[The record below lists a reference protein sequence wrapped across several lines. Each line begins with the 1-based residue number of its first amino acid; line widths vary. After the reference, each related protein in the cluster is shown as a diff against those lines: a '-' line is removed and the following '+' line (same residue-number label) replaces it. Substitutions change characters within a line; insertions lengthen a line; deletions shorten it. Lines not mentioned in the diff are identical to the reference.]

1 MKYLNYDFI
10 APTHLH
16 YLKSYRYKGTDQS
29 LLYNYILSPL
39 AELCLRFVPMNVAP
53 NVLTLMGLACI
64 ILPHILYF
72 FVMGDN
78 FAGFIPNWL
87 LWLTALLHMLYMNF
101 DNLDGKQARRT
112 KNSSPLGMILDHNFD
127 SMIILLQGTSMT
139 TAMQFG
145 NTIFSVIL
153 YIIPSVPFYIIA
165 HEEYYTHEMN
175 LPIINAA
182 AEGTISVA
190 VVFAATAYYGCD
202 MWVQK
207 LPWFFDYQINQ
218 FVMLMFIISVIITM
232 PAVFLKIKRFTTI
245 TSLLKQLR
253 YFFLFNTV
261 ILYSILF
268 SQTNVIQDHVR
279 AYMYTVGFTMSK
291 AVGVVALN
299 HVSNQNLPEYQNSI
313 YIFVVILLNTISG
326 QILGQTIIDEGCL
339 IQFAATASFLIHLH
353 FLYNIARQISEALNI
368 KIFQIN
374 STNK

>member
-10 APTHLH
+10 APNHLH

-39 AELCLRFVPMNVAP
+39 AEFCLRFVPMNVAP

-64 ILPHILYF
+64 ILPHILFF

-202 MWVQK
+202 MWLQK
-207 LPWFFDYQINQ
+207 LPWFFNYQINQ

-232 PAVFLKIKRFTTI
+232 PAVFLKIKKFTSI
-245 TSLLKQLR
+245 ASLLKQLR
-253 YFFLFNTV
+253 YFFFFNTV

-268 SQTNVIQDHVR
+268 TQTNVIQDHVR

-299 HVSNQNLPEYQNSI
+299 HVSNQNLPEYLNSI
-313 YIFVVILLNTISG
+313 YIYIIILLNTISG
-326 QILGQTIIDEGCL
+326 QIFGKTIIDEGCL
-339 IQFAATASFLIHLH
+339 IQFAAIISFLIHIH
-353 FLYNIARQISEALNI
+353 FLYNMARQISEALNI

>member
-39 AELCLRFVPMNVAP
+39 AEFCLRFVPMNVAP

-64 ILPHILYF
+64 ILPHILFF

-87 LWLTALLHMLYMNF
+87 LWFTAFLHMLYMNF

-153 YIIPSVPFYIIA
+153 YIIPSVPFYVIA

-182 AEGTISVA
+182 AEGTVSVA

-207 LPWFFDYQINQ
+207 LPWFFDFQINQ
-218 FVMLMFIISVIITM
+218 FVMLMFIFSLIITM
-232 PAVFLKIKRFTTI
+232 PAVFLKIKKFTSI
-245 TSLLKQLR
+245 ASLFKQLR
-253 YFFLFNTV
+253 YFIFFNVV

-268 SQTNVIQDHVR
+268 SQNNVIQNHVR

-299 HVSNQNLPEYQNSI
+299 HVSNQQLPEYLNSI
-313 YIFVVILLNTISG
+313 YIYVVILLNTISG
-326 QILGQTIIDEGCL
+326 QILGQNIINEACL
-339 IQFAATASFLIHLH
+339 IQFAATVAFLIHLH
-353 FLYNIARQISEALNI
+353 FLYNIARQISETLNI

-374 STNK
+374 SINK